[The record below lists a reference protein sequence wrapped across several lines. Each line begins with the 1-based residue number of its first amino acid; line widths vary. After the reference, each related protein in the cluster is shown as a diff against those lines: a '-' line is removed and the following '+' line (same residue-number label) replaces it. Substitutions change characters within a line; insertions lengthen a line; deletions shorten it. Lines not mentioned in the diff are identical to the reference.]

1 MNAFRAATRLAPR
14 AAARATG
21 SFQQQTASSEFAAK
35 SGWRRYAGEA
45 AHAMMIGGP
54 PSNRWF
60 LYAHYQ
66 RIMVEFCG
74 WEAGWREVGGEEEEG
89 LPYCLLGGG

>member
-21 SFQQQTASSEFAAK
+21 SFQQQTASSEFAK
-35 SGWRRYAGEA
+35 SGWRRYAGRGGTC
-45 AHAMMIGGP
+45 HGGP

-74 WEAGWREVGGEEEEG
+74 WEAGREVGGEEKEC
-89 LPYCLLGGG
+89 LQYCLLGGG